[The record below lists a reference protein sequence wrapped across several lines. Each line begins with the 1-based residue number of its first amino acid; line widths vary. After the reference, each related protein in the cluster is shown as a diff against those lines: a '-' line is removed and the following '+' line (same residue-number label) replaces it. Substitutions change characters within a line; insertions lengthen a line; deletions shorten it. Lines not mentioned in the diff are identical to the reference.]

1 MTKNIEDIV
10 AEDMTENLLDDQD
23 KKPKNQYPE
32 RKFYGEAHE
41 AGGYDSTAWDLF
53 EAERDEEEG
62 RMPAD
67 QKPIWTMP
75 PIPKFL
81 RRGGEVEAARGKVL
95 DTSKMRRERGAEV
108 AKIRMKD
115 AEEMAYSMGRFLG
128 EVLENS
134 GILWTEEAAKEFKFA
149 AMKGL
154 AQCKQK
160 NPKVAGP
167 AYLKIV
173 ITADVDD

>member
-1 MTKNIEDIV
+1 MTKNIEDVV
-10 AEDMTENLLDDQD
+10 AEDMTESLLDDQD

-53 EAERDEEEG
+53 EEEG